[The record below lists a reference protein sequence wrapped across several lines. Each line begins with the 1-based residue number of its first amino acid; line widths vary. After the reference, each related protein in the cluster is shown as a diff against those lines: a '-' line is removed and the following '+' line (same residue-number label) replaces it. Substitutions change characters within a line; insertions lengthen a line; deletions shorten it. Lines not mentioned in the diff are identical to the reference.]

1 MTQPLLCRNI
11 VRFEQLPGNATIFGR
26 NQSAEVLRPGLMRR
40 VSLGFF
46 ITTTT
51 NRTSRRFLSNI
62 PSLLPLSSSSPRP
75 PPTPLDFLLLDL
87 TSAQDGPN
95 GSSNSAP
102 TPPVPNYPY
111 STPRAF
117 VNVPTHRSSA
127 TDVQLYRLA
136 SFEPSTNARHSPP
149 SNPTLTFATRQFRCF
164 KAPRSS
170 INTTTLKSFELLFV
184 AARQIPTPQT
194 QINVPSLSISTLSPF
209 SSAAQRCVGLECTV
223 YSRGV
228 CALFTWVQGAGRLA
242 PHPEVEGSV
251 AWDCFRRSRHPTT
264 AQRRV
269 LLTLCIDVP
278 RAGRELDT
286 DLISFFSKG
295 LSRRQAKCA
304 SPIPMRRVPSMFLA
318 SRERRA
324 AARSLDYI
332 NQRPASGTYA
342 SLFST
347 GSSRRQTNPTLDDSP
362 FGLGRNW
369 IDVPRAGR
377 MLVNVAAV
385 AAAPRSGANLCL
397 CTSPSAERR
406 LSQDLTIQIVVRRLT
421 MIDVRR
427 ETIVVGRANWF
438 SRATQTSNTRRIDV
452 PPPTITVWIV
462 VPREGY
468 IADVPQASTAQ
479 KGNVFVKYP

>member
-1 MTQPLLCRNI
+1 MGPMAPQTQLQLHRSPTTHLLST
-11 VRFEQLPGNATIFGR
+11 RFR
-26 NQSAEVLRPGLMRR
+26 
-40 VSLGFF
+40 
-46 ITTTT
+46 
-51 NRTSRRFLSNI
+51 RRFA
-62 PSLLPLSSSSPRP
+62 
-75 PPTPLDFLLLDL
+75 D
-87 TSAQDGPN
+87 
-95 GSSNSAP
+95 
-102 TPPVPNYPY
+102 

-242 PHPEVEGSV
+242 PHPEVEAARTLDAMYRRPASGTR
-251 AWDCFRRSRHPTT
+251 AW
-264 AQRRV
+264 V
-269 LLTLCIDVP
+269 
-278 RAGRELDT
+278 
-286 DLISFFSKG
+286 

-362 FGLGRNW
+362 FGLGRQLGLGFIITVAAAAAAQRRTLLTIQ

-377 MLVNVAAV
+377 ML
-385 AAAPRSGANLCL
+385 GF
-397 CTSPSAERR
+397 
-406 LSQDLTIQIVVRRLT
+406 
-421 MIDVRR
+421 
-427 ETIVVGRANWF
+427 G
-438 SRATQTSNTRRIDV
+438 
-452 PPPTITVWIV
+452 PPA
-462 VPREGY
+462 G
-468 IADVPQASTAQ
+468 
-479 KGNVFVKYP
+479 